1 MAREHGCFAAFAA
14 HTPFGDGSA
23 DDCAK
28 LLEVCKEFLPKPGG
42 LLHVI
47 SNLSDTIEIGKER
60 YDIIMPKL
68 AHGFDTSLSRFLG
81 YAFYKSSG
89 DDDNMKITI
98 NGKAVSHLKETGKGP
113 FRNSMLKLRKSE
125 PYKARDDDSSD
136 KLPIKASIGFGFT
149 TTEGAGTLAS
159 FDERPFGLCISFNG
173 MMVQMFKLLP
183 KQVSGI
189 RSGASAADKV
199 GTY

>member
-1 MAREHGCFAAFAA
+1 MGNGVVG
-14 HTPFGDGSA
+14 TMPSV
-23 DDCAK
+23 
-28 LLEVCKEFLPKPGG
+28 EVCKEFLPKPGG

-98 NGKAVSHLKETGKGP
+98 NGKAVSHLKETCKRCGSVVPQETHTRG
-113 FRNSMLKLRKSE
+113 E
-125 PYKARDDDSSD
+125 
-136 KLPIKASIGFGFT
+136 
-149 TTEGAGTLAS
+149 
-159 FDERPFGLCISFNG
+159 
-173 MMVQMFKLLP
+173 
-183 KQVSGI
+183 
-189 RSGASAADKV
+189 
-199 GTY
+199 